1 MLVTFHML
9 SWSLCERRNTMSAPC
24 MVWFLKHGMITEFRL
39 LVLLFVPVTLWCCV
53 CSAGCGIPPVLARIH
68 MQALLCCP
76 IYSVLHILN
85 KAASFHLW
93 KLSDRV
99 ALTRICDCIFSLGR
113 VEWPSRLYRHY
124 MWLRLHGTRTLLSVQ
139 LQIEDVHT
147 VYIPTVAP
155 RSIRF
160 WRHHTEQPHPWHR
173 S

>member
-1 MLVTFHML
+1 VRGVILCLLLVWYG
-9 SWSLCERRNTMSAPC
+9 SWS
-24 MVWFLKHGMITEFRL
+24 MVWL
-39 LVLLFVPVTLWCCV
+39 LNLDCLSCCLYRWHSDVV

-76 IYSVLHILN
+76 FYSVLHILN